1 MDQETLNCLQS
12 MNMKTCLYSKVKDVS
27 IFVEGG
33 QCYLRYVGI
42 ISDGDDEYELT
53 VPKMDI
59 NVTVIT
65 QSVDECDYQGLGTIP
80 RKFTLRRNIYV
91 DHDVNVFTIR
101 RIKKKMTKE
110 QIEKELGYKIEIE
123 DEGND

>member
-1 MDQETLNCLQS
+1 MDQETLNCIQL
-12 MNMKTCLYSKVKDVS
+12 MKPCLYCKAKDVN
-27 IFVEGG
+27 IFVEDG

-59 NVTVIT
+59 NITAIT
-65 QSVDECDYQGLGTIP
+65 QSVDECDYQGWDTIP
-80 RKFTLRRNIYV
+80 RKITLRRNIYV
-91 DHDVNVFTIR
+91 DHDVNAFTIR
-101 RIKKKMTKE
+101 RVKKKMTKE

>member
-1 MDQETLNCLQS
+1 MDQETLNCMQL
-12 MNMKTCLYSKVKDVS
+12 MKPCLYCKAKDVN
-27 IFVEGG
+27 IFVEDG

-59 NVTVIT
+59 NVTAIT
-65 QSVDECDYQGLGTIP
+65 QSVDECFYNGFDTVP
-80 RKFTLRRNIYV
+80 RKITLRRNIYT
-91 DHDVNVFTIR
+91 DHDVNAFTLR
-101 RIKKKMTKE
+101 RVKKKMTKE

-123 DEGND
+123 DEDDD